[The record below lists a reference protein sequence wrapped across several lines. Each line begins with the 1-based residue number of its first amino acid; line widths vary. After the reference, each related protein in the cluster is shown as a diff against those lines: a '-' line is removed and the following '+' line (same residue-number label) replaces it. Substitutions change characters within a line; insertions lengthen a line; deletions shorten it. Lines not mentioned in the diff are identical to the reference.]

1 MNKKINRKKISIG
14 RKLFYLLL
22 IFVFC
27 FISIFYSYKN
37 LDTFDN
43 FFVSL
48 IQNFSSKYNYNLI
61 SYEINEL
68 NYINKN
74 EIIKKIK
81 PYINTSVFLVPLEE
95 ISNSILEN
103 NWVENV
109 KININYKNKIY
120 IKISE
125 FKPIG
130 IYNFNNGNYYFNSKG
145 KIIDYKNS
153 NDQNRN
159 LIIFSGQSS
168 TSNALSLLDTINLV
182 KKDFKS
188 QILQASYIGNRRWN
202 LFLENG
208 ILIKLS
214 EKRLKQSIKNYL
226 KLSNKFNYNDLADIK
241 VIDFR
246 DSRKAIIEYK

>member
-1 MNKKINRKKISIG
+1 
-14 RKLFYLLL
+14 
-22 IFVFC
+22 
-27 FISIFYSYKN
+27 FISIFYFYKN

-145 KIIDYKNS
+145 KIIDYKNI
-153 NDQNRN
+153 NNHNEN
-159 LIIFSGQSS
+159 LIKFTGQSS
-168 TSNALSLLDTINLV
+168 TSNAWSLLNIINIV
-182 KKDFKS
+182 NKDFKNN
-188 QILQASYIGNRRWN
+188 ILQANFIGNRRWD
-202 LFLENG
+202 LYLENG

-214 EKRLKQSIKNYL
+214 ENELKQSIENYL
-226 KLSNKFNYNDLADIK
+226 NLLNNFNYNDLTDIK
-241 VIDFR
+241 VI
-246 DSRKAIIEYK
+246 